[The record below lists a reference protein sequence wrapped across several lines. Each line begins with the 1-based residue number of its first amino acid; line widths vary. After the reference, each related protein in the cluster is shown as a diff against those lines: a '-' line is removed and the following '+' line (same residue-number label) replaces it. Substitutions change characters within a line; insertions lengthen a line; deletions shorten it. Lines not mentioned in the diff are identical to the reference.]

1 LGALRAIPMTKAERI
16 VFLLVWSGNVVQA
29 EKLVCVRYP
38 GCRIEILSHRE
49 LRESGWKGQVRALR
63 RLRGEALVFYF
74 SSLEHLHERLLFAWS
89 GILHRCG
96 ETSFIDSAGRMERY
110 RRTDWISLLP
120 GTIVA
125 ALHDLFSFFVNW
137 VALQLLRFVRPK
149 PMQLLSGAE
158 CDLDVAY
165 LFPSPFHRLGPG
177 GAMSHVRGFLGGL
190 KEQGATCEIFAS
202 NSFVDTK
209 FACTP
214 IRSKRRFFLFWEA
227 SVLSYNWS
235 FARRVRKAI
244 ASRRIRA
251 LYQRHGRFVIA
262 GALLSQWLRLP
273 LILEFNGFEV
283 WLAKHWDPSRF
294 TRWLKLCEEV
304 SIASAS
310 VIVVVSEVLR
320 ADLIAKGI
328 EPRRILVNPNAVD
341 PQQFQPDSG
350 GRERRARLGFD
361 QEDVVVTFVGS
372 FSYWHGVSVMAEA
385 IRLLLLER
393 DAASQPRIRFLL
405 IGDGPLCSEVRR
417 CLKQFEESGSVIFS
431 GIIPHDDVVSHL
443 DASDVLLSPHV
454 PMPDGRPFFGSPTKL
469 FEYMSMAKPIV
480 ASDLDQIAS
489 VLRHND
495 TAWLV
500 PPGSARD
507 LASAIETL
515 AADPKTRMRLGR
527 RARESVLQ
535 GHTWA
540 HNALQILLKAGKT
553 DQSSRP
559 DSADNDAGLHD
570 ERTSCMLNRQA

>member
-1 LGALRAIPMTKAERI
+1 MMKKERI
-16 VFLLVWSGNVVQA
+16 VFLLVWSGNVAQA
-29 EKLVCVRYP
+29 EEIVRLRYP
-38 GCRIEILSHRE
+38 GCCIRILSHRV

-63 RLRGEALVFYF
+63 ALRGEALVFYF
-74 SSLEHLHERLLFAWS
+74 ASLEDLHEGLLFAWS
-89 GILHRCG
+89 GILHRCR
-96 ETSFIDSAGRMERY
+96 ETSFIDSAGHIKCY
-110 RRTDWISLLP
+110 RRADWISLLP
-120 GTIVA
+120 ETALAI
-125 ALHDLFSFFVNW
+125 LHDLFSFFANW
-137 VALQLLRFVRPK
+137 LALHLLRFVKPK
-149 PMQLLSGAE
+149 PVQLLRGAE

-165 LFPSPFHRLGPG
+165 LFPSPLHRPGPG

-190 KEQGATCEIFAS
+190 KEQGATCEIFTS
-202 NSFVDTK
+202 KSFVHTT

-214 IRSKRRFFLFWEA
+214 IQSKQRFFLFWEA

-235 FARRVRKAI
+235 FARRVRNAI
-244 ASRRIRA
+244 APRRIRV
-251 LYQRHGRFVIA
+251 LYQRHGRFLIA

-294 TRWLKLCEEV
+294 VHWLKLCEEV

-310 VIVVVSEVLR
+310 LIVVVSEALR

-341 PQQFQPDSG
+341 PRQFHPGSG
-350 GRERRARLGFD
+350 GRECRARLGFD
-361 QEDVVVTFVGS
+361 QQDVVVTFVGS

-393 DAASQPRIRFLL
+393 DSASQPRIRFLL
-405 IGDGPLCSEVRR
+405 IGDGPLCSEVRG
-417 CLKQFEESGSVIFS
+417 CLKRFEESGSVIFS

-443 DASDVLLSPHV
+443 DASDIFLSPHV

-469 FEYMSMAKPIV
+469 FEYMSMAKAII

-489 VLRHND
+489 VLRHKD

-527 RARESVLQ
+527 RARESVME

-553 DQSSRP
+553 DKNSRP
-559 DSADNDAGLHD
+559 GSAYDTGLYD
-570 ERTSCMLNRQA
+570 EGTSCMLNRQA